1 MNLSSTFLPQTSKS
15 GSRGH
20 SNHLIKLV
28 SPPLSPQCQFEW
40 RPSLHLFS
48 RRSRAQRQAGLLR
61 SAQQLLTGWVAH
73 PRPIG
78 CPEIRP
84 HAQESP
90 ETQPPSHRLRGVE
103 RPRPRQ
109 ATVAAA
115 DPLHTPAQPSDAQP
129 SDAQPSGAQPASCQ
143 PQRPSARLR
152 EPYPCLRAPDWHA
165 PLARA
170 QYAETRAAERAARY
184 AGRANRANAP
194 PLQHHLAQG
203 IALDN

>member
-115 DPLHTPAQPSDAQP
+115 DPLHTPAQPS
-129 SDAQPSGAQPASCQ
+129 GAQPASCQ

-184 AGRANRANAP
+184 VARAKCANTP
-194 PLQHHLAQG
+194 PQQNHLSQC
-203 IALDN
+203 IAFGN